1 MAIAD
6 PYKKAPAEARRLE
19 FVASLSLLVDALDRQ
34 DAEARG
40 DFAA

>member
-1 MAIAD
+1 MAVAN
-6 PYKKAPAEARRLE
+6 PYKKAPSRSPTPRVSCE
-19 FVASLSLLVDALDRQ
+19 FVLLVDALDRQ